1 MSATL
6 TVTQHWTDG
15 KRRHVVGTIAL
26 SGSYVTGGVPLNVAV
41 YGNPTSQPVVVS
53 NIVGQGGYYGSV
65 PGSLYSYRY
74 VPAPSTDPTVLK
86 DGLLRI
92 FSGTTELSA
101 GAFPT
106 GTLADVISF
115 YGIFQKY

>member
-6 TVTQHWTDG
+6 TVTQSWTDG

-26 SGSYVTGGVPLNVAV
+26 SGSYVTGGVPLNLAV
-41 YGNPTSQPVVVS
+41 YGNPTSQPIVVS
-53 NIVGQGGYYGSV
+53 DIVGMGGYYGAV
-65 PGSLYSYRY
+65 PGTLYSYRY
-74 VPAPSTDPTVLK
+74 VPAPSTDPLVLQ

-92 FSGTTELSA
+92 FDGTTELSA
-101 GAFPT
+101 GAFPD
-106 GTLADVISF
+106 GTLSDIITF